1 MDGFFCL
8 TALALVLLGAA
19 AMRSSEILAKTA
31 GVLLIL
37 GFVAAFFCARVDGL
51 SLYAV
56 DLDRQYGGHAGAGVF
71 SSGGRLQPV
80 QYMVAV
86 DRRAADHVWDGHTDE
101 LSRLHSRGQDAQGCL
116 RGDRLSLSIDAPLGR
131 DARTLVSLST
141 RD

>member
-1 MDGFFCL
+1 MFFCL
-8 TALALVLLGAA
+8 TALALVSWRGA

-37 GFVAAFFCARVDGL
+37 ALLPHFLCARDGL

-56 DLDRQYGGHAGAGVF
+56 DLDRQYGGHAGAEYFRQVGGFNLSNTWLLLIVVQLIMF
-71 SSGGRLQPV
+71 GMGTQMSYRDFISWPRCPRVSS
-80 QYMVAV
+80 
-86 DRRAADHVWDGHTDE
+86 W
-101 LSRLHSRGQDAQGCL
+101 
-116 RGDRLSLSIDAPLGR
+116 DRLSLSIDAPLGR